1 MKDIKILKSVKLIE
15 GEVVNSNG
23 VIYDKDSLDN
33 AENNLK
39 EMIKDCTLFTNLY
52 SEQPKDNIREMLTTE
67 VGSVSTI
74 GYITNI
80 NEESVDIRLFDNSIF
95 IKENLNPDDFRV
107 AYRLLGVYNNDNKF
121 VINKIVAI
129 DVLPKEKFAM

>member
-15 GEVVNSNG
+15 GEVVNTNG
-23 VIYDKDSLDN
+23 VIYDKDSLSN

-67 VGSVSTI
+67 IGSVSTI

-95 IKENLNPDDFRV
+95 IDLNPDDFRV
-107 AYRLLGVYNNDNKF
+107 AYRLLGDYNNDNKF

-129 DVLPKEKFAM
+129 DVLPKEKFVN

>member
-15 GEVVNSNG
+15 GEVVNTNG
-23 VIYDKDSLDN
+23 VIYDKDSLFN

-67 VGSVSTI
+67 IGSVSTI

-95 IKENLNPDDFRV
+95 IDLNPDDFRV
-107 AYRLLGVYNNDNKF
+107 AYRLLGDYNNDNKF
-121 VINKIVAI
+121 IINKIVAI
-129 DVLPKEKFAM
+129 DVLPKEKFVN

>member
-15 GEVVNSNG
+15 GEVVNTNG
-23 VIYDKDSLDN
+23 VIYDKDSLFN

-95 IKENLNPDDFRV
+95 IDLNPDDFRV
-107 AYRLLGVYNNDNKF
+107 AYRLLGDYNNDNKF

-129 DVLPKEKFAM
+129 DVLPKEKFVN

>member
-15 GEVVNSNG
+15 GEVVNTNG
-23 VIYDKDSLDN
+23 VIYDKDSLFN

-67 VGSVSTI
+67 IGSVSTI

-95 IKENLNPDDFRV
+95 IDLNPDDFRV
-107 AYRLLGVYNNDNKF
+107 AYRLLGDYNNDNKF

-129 DVLPKEKFAM
+129 DVLPKEKFVN

>member
-1 MKDIKILKSVKLIE
+1 MKDIKILKSIKLIE
-15 GEVVNSNG
+15 GEVVNTNG
-23 VIYDKDSLDN
+23 VIYDKDSLSN

-67 VGSVSTI
+67 IGSVSTI

-95 IKENLNPDDFRV
+95 IDLNPDDFRV
-107 AYRLLGVYNNDNKF
+107 AYRLLGDYNNDNKF

-129 DVLPKEKFAM
+129 DILSKEKFVN